1 MSDVLLR
8 DVSIESGPRIFCCFV
23 VFRFENQVKHE
34 YFLWPKTARDYSSFS
49 VKSSSIFGSPSF
61 AGGRE
66 MVQYSHTDCQI
77 YVARKE
83 IEVENIGME
92 GCGLPNGI

>member
-1 MSDVLLR
+1 
-8 DVSIESGPRIFCCFV
+8 
-23 VFRFENQVKHE
+23 
-34 YFLWPKTARDYSSFS
+34 
-49 VKSSSIFGSPSF
+49 
-61 AGGRE
+61 